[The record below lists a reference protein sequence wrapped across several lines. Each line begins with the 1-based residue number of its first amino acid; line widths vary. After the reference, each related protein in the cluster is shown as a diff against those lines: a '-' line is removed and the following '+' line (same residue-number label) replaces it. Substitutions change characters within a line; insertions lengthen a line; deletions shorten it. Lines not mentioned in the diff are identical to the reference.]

1 MRRYSVVIAQKEN
14 ESVDITHIQLYGRSK
29 YEAIGYAVK
38 HRIIHSG
45 ELIFINA
52 FNCDCLP
59 EKSNIDMILS
69 EDKNND
75 PTTATIRH

>member
-1 MRRYSVVIAQKEN
+1 MRRYSVVIAQKKN
-14 ESVDITHIQLYGRSK
+14 ESVDITHIQLYGRSE

-38 HRIIHSG
+38 HRMIHSG
-45 ELIFINA
+45 KILFINA

-59 EKSNIDMILS
+59 EKSNIEMILS

-75 PTTATIRH
+75 PTTAVMQN